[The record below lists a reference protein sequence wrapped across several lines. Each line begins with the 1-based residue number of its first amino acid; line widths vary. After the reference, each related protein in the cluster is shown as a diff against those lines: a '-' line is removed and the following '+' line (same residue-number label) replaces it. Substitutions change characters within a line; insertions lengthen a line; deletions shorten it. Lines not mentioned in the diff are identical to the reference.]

1 MSKKSKKVIAFATLA
16 TLATALSFNTLNVF
30 ASPEIEEAETKVQKM
45 DNQII
50 ESMTKLDK
58 LNKDIEVSEKKVEKA
73 QEEIKKTQENFER
86 TKGISKNRLSAI
98 QEKDASKYSYIHALV
113 SSKGI
118 TDFISKVSAINTIV
132 EADTDMMGSLKE
144 KESDLSKKKVDLD
157 KETTKLKEDKE
168 KAGEEK
174 KKLEETKV
182 QVEAEI
188 QKLKEEEAERAR
200 QAEIEKQKFEEAEK
214 VRQAQVEAQKQ
225 AESEVQTQTN
235 SQGQNQFRIT
245 VQPPAIAG
253 IQSNSTAQ
261 STTPNTN
268 TSTAK
273 PPVSV
278 VVPTAP
284 VSTDK
289 AQNIIAEAKTFL
301 GLPYVWGGTTPSGF
315 DCSGYMQYIFKNAGV
330 KLPRVAREQQ
340 NVGVQIPVSEVQPG
354 DLIFWG
360 KPAHHVAMYIGNGQY
375 IHAPQTG
382 DVIKISKMN
391 PSGVTSATRVLN

>member
-1 MSKKSKKVIAFATLA
+1 MSKKSKKAIALA

-58 LNKDIEVSEKKVEKA
+58 LSKNIEASEKKVEKVK
-73 QEEIKKTQENFER
+73 EDITKTQENFER

-113 SSKGI
+113 SSEGI

-144 KESDLSKKKVDLD
+144 KESDLNKKKVELD

-174 KKLEETKV
+174 KKLEDTKA

-200 QAEIEKQKFEEAEK
+200 QAEIEKQKFEEAER

-225 AESEVQTQTN
+225 VESEVQTQTN
-235 SQGQNQFRIT
+235 SQSQNQFRIT
-245 VQPPAIAG
+245 VQPPVIAG
-253 IQSNSTAQ
+253 IQSDATAQ
-261 STTPNTN
+261 ATTPNTGAVK
-268 TSTAK
+268 T
-273 PPVSV
+273 PVSV
-278 VVPTAP
+278 TVPTAPTAP

-289 AQNIIAEAKTFL
+289 AQNVIAEAKKFL

-315 DCSGYMQYIFKNAGV
+315 DCSGYMQYIFKNVAGV

-340 NVGVQIPVSEVQPG
+340 NAGVQIPVSEVQPG

>member
-1 MSKKSKKVIAFATLA
+1 MSKKSKKVIALA

-58 LNKDIEVSEKKVEKA
+58 LSKDIEASEKKVKKA
-73 QEEIKKTQENFER
+73 QEDITKTQENFER
-86 TKGISKNRLSAI
+86 TKGISKNRLSTI

-113 SSKGI
+113 SSEGI

-144 KESDLSKKKVDLD
+144 KESDLSKKKVELD

-188 QKLKEEEAERAR
+188 QKLKEEEAERVR
-200 QAEIEKQKFEEAEK
+200 QAEIEKQKFEEAER

-245 VQPPAIAG
+245 VQPPVIAG
-253 IQSNSTAQ
+253 IQSNSTTQTAI
-261 STTPNTN
+261 PNAGTVK
-268 TSTAK
+268 T
-273 PPVSV
+273 PVSV
-278 VVPTAP
+278 AVPTAP

-289 AQNIIAEAKTFL
+289 AQNVIAEAEKYL

-315 DCSGYMQYIFKNAGV
+315 DCSGYMQYIFKNVAGV

-340 NVGVQIPVSEVQPG
+340 NAGVQIPVSEVQPG

>member
-1 MSKKSKKVIAFATLA
+1 MRKKSKKVIALA
-16 TLATALSFNTLNVF
+16 TLATALSFNTLQVF

-45 DNQII
+45 DNEII

-58 LNKDIEVSEKKVEKA
+58 LTKDIEKSGKKVEKA
-73 QEEIKKTQENFER
+73 QEDIAKTQESFER
-86 TKGISKNRLSAI
+86 TKGISKNRLSVI
-98 QEKDASKYSYIHALV
+98 QEKNAPKFSYINALV
-113 SSKGI
+113 SSEGI

-144 KESDLSKKKVDLD
+144 KEIDLKEKKEVLD
-157 KETTKLKEDKE
+157 KETVKLKESKE
-168 KAGEEK
+168 QVETEK
-174 KKLEETKV
+174 QKLEENKA
-182 QVEAEI
+182 QVVVEI
-188 QKLKEEEAERAR
+188 QKLKAEEEERAR
-200 QAEIEKQKFEEAEK
+200 QAEIERQKAEEAERN
-214 VRQAQVEAQKQ
+214 RQAQLEAQKQ
-225 AESEVQTQTN
+225 VESDAQNQ
-235 SQGQNQFRIT
+235 SQEQNQFRIT
-245 VQPPAIAG
+245 VQPPVIAG

-261 STTPNTN
+261 ASTPNTGAVK
-268 TSTAK
+268 T
-273 PPVSV
+273 PVSV
-278 VVPTAP
+278 TVPTAPTAP

-289 AQNIIAEAKTFL
+289 AQNVIAEAKKFL

-315 DCSGYMQYIFKNAGV
+315 DCSGYMQYIFKNVAGV

-340 NVGVQIPVSEVQPG
+340 NAGVQIPVSEVQPG

-360 KPAHHVAMYIGNGQY
+360 QPAHHVAMYIGNGQY

>member
-1 MSKKSKKVIAFATLA
+1 MRKKSKKVIALA
-16 TLATALSFNTLNVF
+16 TLATALSFNTLQVF

-45 DNQII
+45 DNEII

-58 LNKDIEVSEKKVEKA
+58 LTKDIEKSGKKVEKA
-73 QEEIKKTQENFER
+73 QEDIAKTQESFER
-86 TKGISKNRLSAI
+86 TKGISKNRLSVI
-98 QEKDASKYSYIHALV
+98 QEKNAPKFSYINALV
-113 SSKGI
+113 SSEGI

-144 KESDLSKKKVDLD
+144 KEIDLKEKKEVLD
-157 KETTKLKEDKE
+157 KETVKLKESKE
-168 KAGEEK
+168 QIETEK
-174 KKLEETKV
+174 QKLEENKA
-182 QVEAEI
+182 QVVVEI
-188 QKLKEEEAERAR
+188 QKLKVEEEERAR
-200 QAEIEKQKFEEAEK
+200 QAEIERQKAEEAERN
-214 VRQAQVEAQKQ
+214 RQAQLEAQKQ
-225 AESEVQTQTN
+225 VESDAQNQ
-235 SQGQNQFRIT
+235 SQEQNQFRIT
-245 VQPPAIAG
+245 VQPPVIAG

-261 STTPNTN
+261 ATTPNTGAVK
-268 TSTAK
+268 T
-273 PPVSV
+273 PVSV
-278 VVPTAP
+278 TVSTAPTAP
-284 VSTDK
+284 LSSDK
-289 AQNIIAEAKTFL
+289 AQNVIAEAKKFL

-315 DCSGYMQYIFKNAGV
+315 DCSGYMQYIFKNVAGV

-340 NVGVQIPVSEVQPG
+340 NAGVQIPVSEVQPG

>member
-1 MSKKSKKVIAFATLA
+1 MRKKSKKVIALA
-16 TLATALSFNTLNVF
+16 TLATALSFNTLQVF

-45 DNQII
+45 DNEII

-58 LNKDIEVSEKKVEKA
+58 LTKDIEKSGKKVEKA
-73 QEEIKKTQENFER
+73 QEDIAKTQESFER
-86 TKGISKNRLSAI
+86 TKGISKNRLSVI
-98 QEKDASKYSYIHALV
+98 QEKNAPKFSYINALV
-113 SSKGI
+113 SSEGI

-144 KESDLSKKKVDLD
+144 KEIDLKEKKEVLD
-157 KETTKLKEDKE
+157 KETVKLKESKE
-168 KAGEEK
+168 QVETEK
-174 KKLEETKV
+174 QKLEENKA
-182 QVEAEI
+182 QVVVEI
-188 QKLKEEEAERAR
+188 QKLKAEEVERN
-200 QAEIEKQKFEEAEK
+200 
-214 VRQAQVEAQKQ
+214 RQAQLEAQKPV
-225 AESEVQTQTN
+225 ESDAQNQ
-235 SQGQNQFRIT
+235 SQEQNQFRIT
-245 VQPPAIAG
+245 VQPPVIAG

-261 STTPNTN
+261 ATTPNAGAVKT
-268 TSTAK
+268 
-273 PPVSV
+273 PVSV
-278 VVPTAP
+278 TVPTAPTAP

-289 AQNIIAEAKTFL
+289 AQNVIAEAKKFL

-315 DCSGYMQYIFKNAGV
+315 DCSGYMQYIFKNVAGV

-340 NVGVQIPVSEVQPG
+340 NAGVQIPVSEVQPG

>member
-1 MSKKSKKVIAFATLA
+1 MRKKSKKVIALA
-16 TLATALSFNTLNVF
+16 TLATALSFNTLQVF

-45 DNQII
+45 DNEII

-58 LNKDIEVSEKKVEKA
+58 LTKDIEKSGEKVEKA
-73 QEEIKKTQENFER
+73 QEDIAKTQESFER

-113 SSKGI
+113 SSEGI

-144 KESDLSKKKVDLD
+144 KELNLNKKKVELD

-225 AESEVQTQTN
+225 AESGVQTQTN
-235 SQGQNQFRIT
+235 SQSQNQFRIT
-245 VQPPAIAG
+245 VQPPVIAG
-253 IQSNSTAQ
+253 IQSDSTAQ
-261 STTPNTN
+261 ATTPNTGAVK
-268 TSTAK
+268 T
-273 PPVSV
+273 PVSV
-278 VVPTAP
+278 TAPTSPTAP

-289 AQNIIAEAKTFL
+289 AQNVIAEAKKFL

-315 DCSGYMQYIFKNAGV
+315 DCSGYMQYIFKNVAGV

-340 NVGVQIPVSEVQPG
+340 NAGVQIPVSEVQPG

>member
-1 MSKKSKKVIAFATLA
+1 MSKKSKKVIALA

-58 LNKDIEVSEKKVEKA
+58 LSKDIEASEKKVEKA
-73 QEEIKKTQENFER
+73 QEDITKTQESFER

-113 SSKGI
+113 SSEGI

-144 KESDLSKKKVDLD
+144 KESDLNKKKVELD

-200 QAEIEKQKFEEAEK
+200 QAEIEKQKFEEAER

-225 AESEVQTQTN
+225 AESEVQ
-235 SQGQNQFRIT
+235 
-245 VQPPAIAG
+245 PPVIAG

-261 STTPNTN
+261 ATTPNSDAVKT
-268 TSTAK
+268 
-273 PPVSV
+273 PVSV
-278 VVPTAP
+278 TVPTAP
-284 VSTDK
+284 TTSVSTDK
-289 AQNIIAEAKTFL
+289 AQNVIAEAKKFL

-315 DCSGYMQYIFKNAGV
+315 DCSGYMQYIFKNVAGV

-340 NVGVQIPVSEVQPG
+340 NAGVQIPVSEVQPG

>member
-1 MSKKSKKVIAFATLA
+1 MRKKSKKVIALA
-16 TLATALSFNTLNVF
+16 TLATALSFNTLQVF

-45 DNQII
+45 DNEII

-58 LNKDIEVSEKKVEKA
+58 LTKDIEKSGEKVEKA
-73 QEEIKKTQENFER
+73 QEDIAKTQESFER
-86 TKGISKNRLSAI
+86 TKGISKNRLSVI
-98 QEKDASKYSYIHALV
+98 QEKNAPKFSYINALV
-113 SSKGI
+113 SSEGI

-144 KESDLSKKKVDLD
+144 KEIDLKEKKEVLD
-157 KETTKLKEDKE
+157 KETVKLKESKE
-168 KAGEEK
+168 QVETEK
-174 KKLEETKV
+174 QKLEENKA
-182 QVEAEI
+182 QVVVEI
-188 QKLKEEEAERAR
+188 QKLKAEEEERAR
-200 QAEIEKQKFEEAEK
+200 QAEIERQKAEEVERN
-214 VRQAQVEAQKQ
+214 RQAQLEAQKPV
-225 AESEVQTQTN
+225 ESDAQNQ
-235 SQGQNQFRIT
+235 SQEQNQFRIT
-245 VQPPAIAG
+245 VQPPVIAG

-261 STTPNTN
+261 ATTPNAGAVKT
-268 TSTAK
+268 
-273 PPVSV
+273 PVSV
-278 VVPTAP
+278 TVPTAP

-289 AQNIIAEAKTFL
+289 AQNVIAEAKKFL

-315 DCSGYMQYIFKNAGV
+315 DCSGYMQYIFKNVAGV

-340 NVGVQIPVSEVQPG
+340 NAGVQIPVSEVQPG

>member
-1 MSKKSKKVIAFATLA
+1 MRKKSKKVIALA
-16 TLATALSFNTLNVF
+16 TLATALSFNTLQVF

-45 DNQII
+45 DNEII

-58 LNKDIEVSEKKVEKA
+58 LTKDIEKSGGKVEKA
-73 QEEIKKTQENFER
+73 QEDIAKTQESFER
-86 TKGISKNRLSAI
+86 TKGISKNRLSVI
-98 QEKDASKYSYIHALV
+98 QEKNAPKFSYINALV
-113 SSKGI
+113 SSEGI

-144 KESDLSKKKVDLD
+144 KEADLKEKKEVLD
-157 KETTKLKEDKE
+157 KETVKLKESKE
-168 KAGEEK
+168 QVETEK
-174 KKLEETKV
+174 QKLEENKA
-182 QVEAEI
+182 QVVVEI
-188 QKLKEEEAERAR
+188 QKLKAEEEERAR
-200 QAEIEKQKFEEAEK
+200 QAEIERQKAEEAERN
-214 VRQAQVEAQKQ
+214 RQAQLEAQKQ
-225 AESEVQTQTN
+225 VESNVQNQ
-235 SQGQNQFRIT
+235 SQEENQFRIT
-245 VQPPAIAG
+245 VQPPVIAG
-253 IQSNSTAQ
+253 IQGSRNATAQ
-261 STTPNTN
+261 APTSNTDGVK
-268 TSTAK
+268 A
-273 PPVSV
+273 PVSV
-278 VVPTAP
+278 SVPTAP

-289 AQNIIAEAKTFL
+289 AQNVIAEAKKFL

-315 DCSGYMQYIFKNAGV
+315 DCSGYMQYIFKNVAGV

-340 NVGVQIPVSEVQPG
+340 NAGVQIPVSEVQPG

>member
-1 MSKKSKKVIAFATLA
+1 MSKKSKKVIALA

-58 LNKDIEVSEKKVEKA
+58 LSKDIEASEKKVKKA
-73 QEEIKKTQENFER
+73 QEDITKTQESFER

-113 SSKGI
+113 SSEGI

-144 KESDLSKKKVDLD
+144 KESDLNKKKVELD

-200 QAEIEKQKFEEAEK
+200 QAEIERQKFEEAER

-235 SQGQNQFRIT
+235 SQSQNQFRIT
-245 VQPPAIAG
+245 VQPPVIAG
-253 IQSNSTAQ
+253 IQGNSTAQ
-261 STTPNTN
+261 APTPNAGTVK
-268 TSTAK
+268 T
-273 PPVSV
+273 PVSV
-278 VVPTAP
+278 TVPTAPTAP

-289 AQNIIAEAKTFL
+289 AQNVITEAKKFL

-315 DCSGYMQYIFKNAGV
+315 DCSGYMQYIFKNVAGV

-340 NVGVQIPVSEVQPG
+340 NAGVQIPVSEVQPG

>member
-1 MSKKSKKVIAFATLA
+1 MRKKSKKVIALA
-16 TLATALSFNTLNVF
+16 TLATALSFNTLQVF

-45 DNQII
+45 DNEII

-58 LNKDIEVSEKKVEKA
+58 LTKDIEKSGGKVEKA
-73 QEEIKKTQENFER
+73 QEDIAKIQESFER
-86 TKGISKNRLSAI
+86 TKGISKNRLSVI
-98 QEKDASKYSYIHALV
+98 QEKNAPKFSYINALV
-113 SSKGI
+113 SSEGI

-144 KESDLSKKKVDLD
+144 KEADLKEKKEVLD
-157 KETTKLKEDKE
+157 KETVKLKESKE
-168 KAGEEK
+168 QVETEK
-174 KKLEETKV
+174 QKLEENKA
-182 QVEAEI
+182 QVVVEI
-188 QKLKEEEAERAR
+188 QNLKAEEEERAR
-200 QAEIEKQKFEEAEK
+200 QAEIERQKAEEAERN
-214 VRQAQVEAQKQ
+214 RQAQLEAQKQ
-225 AESEVQTQTN
+225 VESNVQNQ
-235 SQGQNQFRIT
+235 SQEENQFRIT
-245 VQPPAIAG
+245 VQPPVIAG
-253 IQSNSTAQ
+253 IQGSRNA
-261 STTPNTN
+261 
-268 TSTAK
+268 TAK
-273 PPVSV
+273 APTSNTDGVKAPVSV
-278 VVPTAP
+278 SVPTAP

-289 AQNIIAEAKTFL
+289 AQNVIAEAKKFL

-315 DCSGYMQYIFKNAGV
+315 DCSGYMQYIFKNVAGV

-340 NVGVQIPVSEVQPG
+340 NAGVQIPVSEVQPG